1 MDWQCDFFDHR
12 LRDHHEVEEKTS
24 YILMN
29 PVRKGLCERAE
40 DWRWV
45 YPLMI
50 ARRRTGRARHS
61 CARCVLGCE
70 TTGAQRTA
78 RPTNARL
85 TDHVSI
91 KVNVSALVTIM
102 KCKFAVCVL
111 VIMAAL
117 DANAQSKP
125 SATLIVTNAVVY
137 TVDKQRPKAEA
148 VAVIGDRIVAVG
160 SRAEIELWRG
170 PQTKVIDAD
179 GKLLLPG
186 FNDAHVHF
194 IQGGAQL
201 DQVQLTDAATPEEF
215 AKRIAAQ
222 TKKTPKG
229 EWILGGRWD
238 ETKWPN
244 QELPT
249 KELVDRVTGDTPMF
263 VERYDGHEALANS
276 AAMKLAGIDPKTA
289 EIPGGVIVRD
299 ASGNPTGVFK
309 DAAMTLIY
317 KAIPPMTHEQRL
329 RAARGAL
336 KHAAS
341 LGVTSVQ
348 HMNPEFA
355 DVAAYSELAEK
366 GELTTRLYAVPMETD
381 WRDQAKVGIRCAWG
395 SSYLRLG
402 AVKGYADGSLG
413 SRTAYMFEPFNDDP
427 GNRGL
432 LSDEMHPPSAMRD
445 RLMQADA
452 AGLQLRVHAIGDR
465 AISMILD
472 IFADIEKEH
481 GYHDQRF
488 AIEHA
493 QHMAQKDL
501 ERFAKL
507 HVIASMQPY
516 HAIDDGRWAEPRL
529 GHERARYSY
538 AWRSFL
544 DHGVTLAF
552 GTDWPVA
559 PLDPMPGVY
568 AAVTRATLDG
578 KNPGGWIPEE
588 KITLP
593 EAIEAYTMGAA
604 FAEFQE
610 REKGSITPGKLADM
624 VIVSDNIF
632 ELKPEAIR
640 NVKVQT
646 TIVGGKVVYGER

>member
-1 MDWQCDFFDHR
+1 
-12 LRDHHEVEEKTS
+12 
-24 YILMN
+24 
-29 PVRKGLCERAE
+29 
-40 DWRWV
+40 
-45 YPLMI
+45 
-50 ARRRTGRARHS
+50 
-61 CARCVLGCE
+61 
-70 TTGAQRTA
+70 
-78 RPTNARL
+78 
-85 TDHVSI
+85 
-91 KVNVSALVTIM
+91 M
-102 KCKFAVCVL
+102 KCKLAVYFLIFV
-111 VIMAAL
+111 AATHT
-117 DANAQSKP
+117 NGESKP
-125 SATLIVTNAVVY
+125 AATLIITNAAVY
-137 TVDKQRPKAEA
+137 TVDKGHPRAEA
-148 VAVIGDRIVAVG
+148 VAVIGDRIVAVA
-160 SRAEIELWRG
+160 SRAEIDLWRG
-170 PQTKVIDAD
+170 PQTKVIDAG

-201 DQVQLTDAATPEEF
+201 DQVNLVDAATPEEF

-222 TKKTPKG
+222 VKKTPKG

-238 ETKWPN
+238 ETKWANP
-244 QELPT
+244 ELPT
-249 KELVDRVTGDTPMF
+249 KDLVDTVTGDIPIF

-276 AAMKLAGIDPKTA
+276 AAMKLAGVHAKTPDM
-289 EIPGGVIVRD
+289 PGGIIVRD
-299 ASGNPTGVFK
+299 ASGNPTGIFK
-309 DAAMTLIY
+309 DAAMALIY

-329 RAARGAL
+329 RAARAAL
-336 KHAAS
+336 KYAAS

-366 GELTTRLYAVPMETD
+366 GELTTRIYAVPMETE
-381 WRDQAKVGIRCAWG
+381 WHDQAKVGLRRGWG
-395 SSYLRLG
+395 STYLRLG

-413 SRTAYMFEPFNDDP
+413 SRTAYMFEPFSDDP

-465 AISMILD
+465 AISMMLD
-472 IFADIEKEH
+472 IFANIEKEH

-493 QHMAQKDL
+493 QHMAQNDF

-516 HAIDDGRWAEPRL
+516 HAIDDGRWAEARL
-529 GHERARYSY
+529 GHDRARYGY

-544 DHGVTLAF
+544 NHGVTLAF

-559 PLDPMPGVY
+559 PLDPMLGLY

-610 REKGSITPGKLADM
+610 REKGSITPGKLADLL
-624 VIVSDNIF
+624 ILSDNIF
-632 ELKPEAIR
+632 DVKAEALH
-640 NVKVQT
+640 NVKVKT
-646 TIVGGKVVYGER
+646 TIVGGKVVDGER

>member
-1 MDWQCDFFDHR
+1 MKFILAVSLLMSMAGQC
-12 LRDHHEVEEKTS
+12 
-24 YILMN
+24 
-29 PVRKGLCERAE
+29 
-40 DWRWV
+40 
-45 YPLMI
+45 
-50 ARRRTGRARHS
+50 
-61 CARCVLGCE
+61 
-70 TTGAQRTA
+70 
-78 RPTNARL
+78 
-85 TDHVSI
+85 
-91 KVNVSALVTIM
+91 
-102 KCKFAVCVL
+102 
-111 VIMAAL
+111 
-117 DANAQSKP
+117 ANAESKP
-125 SATLIVTNAVVY
+125 SATLIVTNAAVY
-137 TVDKQRPKAEA
+137 TVDKQHPKAEA

-160 SRAEIELWRG
+160 SRADIDLWLG
-170 PQTKVIDAD
+170 PQTKVIDAS

-186 FNDAHVHF
+186 LNDAHVHF

-201 DQVQLTDAATPEEF
+201 DQVNLTDATTPEEF

-222 TKKTPKG
+222 VAKTAKG

-238 ETKWPN
+238 ETKWPKP
-244 QELPT
+244 ELPT
-249 KELVDRVTGDTPMF
+249 KELVDPGTGDTPIF

-276 AAMKLAGIDPKTA
+276 AAMKLAGINAKTP
-289 EIPGGVIVRD
+289 EVPGGVIVRD
-299 ASGNPTGVFK
+299 ESGNPTGIFK
-309 DAAMTLIY
+309 DAAQELIY
-317 KAIPPMTHEQRL
+317 KAIPPMSHEQRL
-329 RAARGAL
+329 RAARRAL
-336 KHAAS
+336 EHAAS

-355 DVAAYSELAEK
+355 DVAAYSDLVEK
-366 GELTTRLYAVPMETD
+366 GELTTRIYAVPMETS
-381 WRDQAKVGIRCAWG
+381 WQDQAKIGLRRTWG
-395 SSYLRLG
+395 STYLRLG

-413 SRTAYMFEPFNDDP
+413 SRTAYMLEPFADDP

-452 AGLQLRVHAIGDR
+452 AGLQLRIHAIGDR

-472 IFADIEKEH
+472 IFSDIEKEH

-493 QHMAQKDL
+493 QHMAQKDF

-516 HAIDDGRWAEPRL
+516 HAIDDGRWAEARL
-529 GHERARYSY
+529 GHDRARYSY

-559 PLDPMPGVY
+559 PLNPMLGLY

-578 KNPGGWIPEE
+578 KNSGGWIPEE

-624 VIVSDNIF
+624 VILSDNIF
-632 ELKPEAIR
+632 GVKPEAIR
-640 NVKVQT
+640 DVKVET
-646 TIVGGKVVYGER
+646 TIVGGKVVYGGTANP

>member
-1 MDWQCDFFDHR
+1 
-12 LRDHHEVEEKTS
+12 
-24 YILMN
+24 
-29 PVRKGLCERAE
+29 
-40 DWRWV
+40 
-45 YPLMI
+45 
-50 ARRRTGRARHS
+50 
-61 CARCVLGCE
+61 
-70 TTGAQRTA
+70 
-78 RPTNARL
+78 
-85 TDHVSI
+85 
-91 KVNVSALVTIM
+91 M
-102 KCKFAVCVL
+102 KCKFALCVL
-111 VIMAAL
+111 IIMAAL
-117 DANAQSKP
+117 EANAQPKP
-125 SATLIVTNAVVY
+125 SATLIVTNAAVY
-137 TVDKQRPKAEA
+137 PVDKQQPKAEA
-148 VAVIGDRIVAVG
+148 VAVIGHRIVAVG
-160 SRAEIELWRG
+160 SRADIDLWRG
-170 PQTKVIDAD
+170 LQTKAIDAG

-186 FNDAHVHF
+186 FNDAHVRF
-194 IQGGAQL
+194 IQGGARL
-201 DQVQLTDAATPEEF
+201 VQVDLVDAATPEEF

-222 TKKTPKG
+222 VKKTSKG

-238 ETKWPN
+238 ETKWPKPK
-244 QELPT
+244 LPT
-249 KELVDRVTGDTPMF
+249 KELVDPVAGDTPIF

-276 AAMKLAGIDPKTA
+276 VAMKLAGVDAKTPDV
-289 EIPGGVIVRD
+289 PGGVIMRD

-309 DAAMTLIY
+309 DAAMPLIY

-366 GELTTRLYAVPMETD
+366 GELTTRIYAVPMEID
-381 WRDQAKVGIRCAWG
+381 WRDQAKVGIRRAWG
-395 SSYLRLG
+395 SRYLRLG

-413 SRTAYMFEPFNDDP
+413 SRTAYMFEPFTDDP

-432 LSDEMHPPSAMRD
+432 LSDEMHPPSA
-445 RLMQADA
+445 
-452 AGLQLRVHAIGDR
+452 IGDR
-465 AISMILD
+465 AISMMLD

-493 QHMAQKDL
+493 QHMAQKDF

-516 HAIDDGRWAEPRL
+516 HAIDDGRWAETRL

-559 PLDPMPGVY
+559 PLDPMLGVY

-593 EAIEAYTMGAA
+593 EAIQAYTMGAA

-610 REKGSITPGKLADM
+610 SEKGSITAGKLADM

-640 NVKVQT
+640 NVKGKT

>member
-1 MDWQCDFFDHR
+1 
-12 LRDHHEVEEKTS
+12 
-24 YILMN
+24 
-29 PVRKGLCERAE
+29 
-40 DWRWV
+40 
-45 YPLMI
+45 
-50 ARRRTGRARHS
+50 
-61 CARCVLGCE
+61 
-70 TTGAQRTA
+70 
-78 RPTNARL
+78 
-85 TDHVSI
+85 
-91 KVNVSALVTIM
+91 
-102 KCKFAVCVL
+102 
-111 VIMAAL
+111 MASL

-125 SATLIVTNAVVY
+125 SATLIVTNAAVY
-137 TVDKQRPKAEA
+137 TVDKQHPKAEA
-148 VAVIGDRIVAVG
+148 VAVIGDRIVAVA
-160 SRAEIELWRG
+160 SRAEIDLWRG
-170 PQTKVIDAD
+170 PQTRMIDAG

-201 DQVQLTDAATPEEF
+201 GQVQLTDAPTLEEF
-215 AKRIAAQ
+215 TKRIAEQVA
-222 TKKTPKG
+222 KTPKG

-238 ETKWPN
+238 ETKWAKP
-244 QELPT
+244 ELPT
-249 KELVDRVTGDTPMF
+249 KDLVDWVTGDTPIF

-276 AAMKLAGIDPKTA
+276 AAMKLAGVTAKTA
-289 EIPGGVIVRD
+289 DVPGGVIVRD

-309 DAAMTLIY
+309 DAAMSLIY
-317 KAIPPMTHEQRL
+317 KAIPPMTHDQRL
-329 RAARGAL
+329 RAARAAL

-366 GELTTRLYAVPMETD
+366 GELTTRMYAVPMETE
-381 WRDQAKVGIRCAWG
+381 WRDQAKVGIRHAWG
-395 SSYLRLG
+395 SSSLRLG

-413 SRTAYMFEPFNDDP
+413 SRTAYMFEPFADDP

-432 LSDEMHPPSAMRD
+432 LSDEMHPPSAMRE

-452 AGLQLRVHAIGDR
+452 AGLQIRVHAIGDH
-465 AISMILD
+465 AISMMLD
-472 IFADIEKEH
+472 IFGDIEKEH

-493 QHMAQKDL
+493 QHMAQEDF

-516 HAIDDGRWAEPRL
+516 HAIDDGRWAEARL
-529 GHERARYSY
+529 GHDRTRYSY

-559 PLDPMPGVY
+559 PLDPIQGLY

-593 EAIEAYTMGAA
+593 EAVEAYTVGSA

-624 VIVSDNIF
+624 VIMSDNIF
-632 ELKPEAIR
+632 DVKPEAIR

-646 TIVGGKVVYGER
+646 TIVDAKVVYGEW

>member
-1 MDWQCDFFDHR
+1 MKHKFAF
-12 LRDHHEVEEKTS
+12 
-24 YILMN
+24 
-29 PVRKGLCERAE
+29 
-40 DWRWV
+40 
-45 YPLMI
+45 
-50 ARRRTGRARHS
+50 
-61 CARCVLGCE
+61 CVLLIIA
-70 TTGAQRTA
+70 TL
-78 RPTNARL
+78 N
-85 TDHVSI
+85 
-91 KVNVSALVTIM
+91 
-102 KCKFAVCVL
+102 
-111 VIMAAL
+111 
-117 DANAQSKP
+117 ANAEPKP

-137 TVDKQRPKAEA
+137 TVDKQHPKAEA

-160 SRAEIELWRG
+160 SRADIDSWRG
-170 PQTKVIDAD
+170 SQTKVIDAG

-186 FNDAHVHF
+186 FNDAHLHF

-201 DQVQLTDAATPEEF
+201 EQVQLTDVTSPDEF
-215 AKRIAAQ
+215 AKRIATQ
-222 TKKTPKG
+222 VKKTSKG

-249 KELVDRVTGDTPMF
+249 KALVDPVTGDTPIF

-276 AAMKLAGIDPKTA
+276 AAMKLAGVDAKTPDVA
-289 EIPGGVIVRD
+289 GGVIVRD
-299 ASGNPTGVFK
+299 ANGNPTGIFK
-309 DAAMTLIY
+309 DAAMTLMN
-317 KAIPPMTHEQRL
+317 KAIPPMTNEQRL
-329 RAARGAL
+329 RAARAAM

-366 GELTTRLYAVPMETD
+366 GELTTRIYAAPMETD
-381 WRDQAKVGIRCAWG
+381 WRDQAKVGIRHAWG

-413 SRTAYMFEPFNDDP
+413 SRTAYMFEPFTDDP

-452 AGLQLRVHAIGDR
+452 AGLQIRVHAIGDR

-493 QHMAQKDL
+493 QHMAQKDF

-516 HAIDDGRWAEPRL
+516 HAIDDGRWAEGRL
-529 GHERARYSY
+529 GRERMRYSY

-544 DHGVTLAF
+544 DHGVSLAF

-559 PLDPMPGVY
+559 PLDPMLGIY

-578 KNPGGWIPEE
+578 KNPGGWFPEE

-610 REKGSITPGKLADM
+610 NKKGSITPGKLADM
-624 VIVSDNIF
+624 VILSDNIF
-632 ELKPEAIR
+632 DLKPEAIR
-640 NVKVQT
+640 NVKVKT

>member
-1 MDWQCDFFDHR
+1 
-12 LRDHHEVEEKTS
+12 
-24 YILMN
+24 MN
-29 PVRKGLCERAE
+29 
-40 DWRWV
+40 
-45 YPLMI
+45 
-50 ARRRTGRARHS
+50 
-61 CARCVLGCE
+61 
-70 TTGAQRTA
+70 
-78 RPTNARL
+78 
-85 TDHVSI
+85 
-91 KVNVSALVTIM
+91 TIM
-102 KCKFAVCVL
+102 KGNFALCIL
-111 VIMAAL
+111 LIMASL
-117 DANAQSKP
+117 GANAQLKP
-125 SATLIVTNAVVY
+125 CATLLITNAAVY
-137 TVDKQRPKAEA
+137 TVDKDRPKAEA

-160 SRAEIELWRG
+160 SRAEIDLWRG
-170 PQTKVIDAD
+170 PQTKLIDAG
-179 GKLLLPG
+179 GKLVLPG

-201 DQVQLTDAATPEEF
+201 EQVQLTDVSTPEEF
-215 AKRIAAQ
+215 ANRIAAQ
-222 TKKTPKG
+222 VKKTPKG

-238 ETKWPN
+238 ETKWPKS
-244 QELPT
+244 ELPA
-249 KELVDRVTGDTPMF
+249 KNLVDPISGDTPVF

-276 AAMKLAGIDPKTA
+276 AAMKLAGIDAKTA
-289 EIPGGVIVRD
+289 DVPGGVIVRD
-299 ASGNPTGVFK
+299 ASGNPTGIFK
-309 DAAMTLIY
+309 DAAMTLVY
-317 KAIPPMTHEQRL
+317 KSIPPMTHEQRL
-329 RAARGAL
+329 RAARAAL

-366 GELTTRLYAVPMETD
+366 GELTTRIYAVPMETD
-381 WRDQAKVGIRCAWG
+381 WRDQAKVGIRHAWG
-395 SSYLRLG
+395 STYLRLG

-413 SRTAYMFEPFNDDP
+413 SRTAYMFEPFTDDP

-465 AISMILD
+465 AISMMLD
-472 IFADIEKEH
+472 IFADIEKAH

-493 QHMAQKDL
+493 QHMAQKDFD
-501 ERFAKL
+501 RFAKL
-507 HVIASMQPY
+507 QVIASMQPY
-516 HAIDDGRWAEPRL
+516 HAIDDGRWAEGRL
-529 GHERARYSY
+529 GHDRARYSY

-559 PLDPMPGVY
+559 PLDPIQGLY

-593 EAIEAYTMGAA
+593 EAVEAYTMGAA

-610 REKGSITPGKLADM
+610 REKGSIRPGKLADM
-624 VIVSDNIF
+624 VILSDNIF
-632 ELKPEAIR
+632 DLKPEAIR
-640 NVKVQT
+640 NVKVRT
-646 TIVGGKVVYGER
+646 TIMGGKIVYNRQ

>member
-1 MDWQCDFFDHR
+1 
-12 LRDHHEVEEKTS
+12 
-24 YILMN
+24 
-29 PVRKGLCERAE
+29 
-40 DWRWV
+40 
-45 YPLMI
+45 
-50 ARRRTGRARHS
+50 
-61 CARCVLGCE
+61 
-70 TTGAQRTA
+70 
-78 RPTNARL
+78 
-85 TDHVSI
+85 
-91 KVNVSALVTIM
+91 M
-102 KCKFAVCVL
+102 KCKFALCVL
-111 VIMAAL
+111 VIMAIL
-117 DANAQSKP
+117 DANAQPKP
-125 SATLIVTNAVVY
+125 SATLIVTNAAVY

-160 SRAEIELWRG
+160 SHAEIELWRG
-170 PQTKVIDAD
+170 PETKVIDAR
-179 GKLLLPG
+179 GKLMLPG

-201 DQVQLTDAATPEEF
+201 DQVQLTDAASPQEF

-222 TKKTPKG
+222 VAKTPKG

-238 ETKWPN
+238 ETKWPKP
-244 QELPT
+244 ELPP
-249 KELVDRVTGDTPMF
+249 KELVDAVTAATPIF

-276 AAMKLAGIDPKTA
+276 AAMKLAGIDAKTA
-289 EIPGGVIVRD
+289 DVPGGVIVRD
-299 ASGNPTGVFK
+299 ATGNPTGIFK
-309 DAAMTLIY
+309 DAAQELIN
-317 KAIPPMTHEQRL
+317 KVIPPMSREQRI
-329 RAARGAL
+329 RATRRAL
-336 KHAAS
+336 EHAVS

-366 GELTTRLYAVPMETD
+366 GELTTRIYAVPMETE
-381 WRDQAKVGIRCAWG
+381 WRNQAKIGIRHAWG

-413 SRTAYMFEPFNDDP
+413 SRTAYMFEPFIDDP
-427 GNRGL
+427 GNNGL

-445 RLMQADA
+445 RLMGADA

-507 HVIASMQPY
+507 HVIASIQPY

-624 VIVSDNIF
+624 VILSDNIF
-632 ELKPEAIR
+632 DLKPEAIR
-640 NVKVQT
+640 NVKVKT
-646 TIVGGKVVYGER
+646 TITSGKVVYGEQ

>member
-1 MDWQCDFFDHR
+1 
-12 LRDHHEVEEKTS
+12 
-24 YILMN
+24 
-29 PVRKGLCERAE
+29 
-40 DWRWV
+40 
-45 YPLMI
+45 
-50 ARRRTGRARHS
+50 
-61 CARCVLGCE
+61 
-70 TTGAQRTA
+70 
-78 RPTNARL
+78 
-85 TDHVSI
+85 
-91 KVNVSALVTIM
+91 M
-102 KCKFAVCVL
+102 KCILAVYSL
-111 VIMAAL
+111 IFMTATH
-117 DANAQSKP
+117 ANGESKP
-125 SATLIVTNAVVY
+125 SATLIITNAAVY
-137 TVDKQRPKAEA
+137 TVDKQHPNAEA

-160 SRAEIELWRG
+160 SRAEIDLWRNA
-170 PQTKVIDAD
+170 QTKVIDA
-179 GKLLLPG
+179 GNKLMLPG

-201 DQVQLTDAATPEEF
+201 DQVQLTEAADPEEF
-215 AKRIAAQ
+215 ARRIAAQ
-222 TKKTPKG
+222 VKKTPKD
-229 EWILGGRWD
+229 EWVLGGRWD
-238 ETKWPN
+238 ETKWPKP
-244 QELPT
+244 ELPD
-249 KELVDRVTGDTPMF
+249 KNLVDAVSGDTPVF

-276 AAMKLAGIDPKTA
+276 TAMKLADVDAKTA
-289 EIPGGVIVRD
+289 EVPGGVVVRD
-299 ASGNPTGVFK
+299 ASGNPTGIFK
-309 DAAMTLIY
+309 DAAMALIY

-329 RAARGAL
+329 RAARAAL

-366 GELTTRLYAVPMETD
+366 GELMTRIYAVPMETE
-381 WRDQAKVGIRCAWG
+381 WRDQAKVGIRHAWG

-413 SRTAYMFEPFNDDP
+413 SRTAYMFEPFTDDP
-427 GNRGL
+427 KNRGL

-465 AISMILD
+465 AISMILN

-481 GYHDQRF
+481 GYQDRRF
-488 AIEHA
+488 VIEHA
-493 QHMAQKDL
+493 QHMAQTDF

-516 HAIDDGRWAEPRL
+516 HAIDDGRWAEARL
-529 GHERARYSY
+529 GHARTRYSY

-544 DHGVTLAF
+544 DHGVMLAF

-559 PLDPMPGVY
+559 PLDPMQGLY

-624 VIVSDNIF
+624 VILSDNIF
-632 ELKPEAIR
+632 DQKPEAVR
-640 NVKVQT
+640 NVKVKT
-646 TIVGGKVVYGER
+646 TITGGKVVYGEQ